1 MSSSADIFKE
11 LIEKDQELRRLRE
24 VVSTQSQSLELI
36 TSRYVDARDELS
48 FITEL
53 MQGFFSGDLRLSTLA
68 VEMYDRLCAK
78 LGAFR
83 GSITVY
89 KGYDR
94 RRLYELV
101 GLLSDD
107 PKREFRSYSSERI
120 QRIALELESYLDSE
134 VIAFQTFRKLGASG
148 RMEAASRPYFSRT
161 TLLKDLIL
169 QELTITN
176 DVTWLSDKERQKA
189 LAASTGAFLNYGFDT
204 PDGRR
209 RVHMHFAFHDRTDF
223 TAGQIHR
230 SFATSIS
237 VLQLIL
243 ELAAKNKELS
253 HLSVTDPLT
262 GAGNRR
268 RLFTELERY
277 NEFVRR
283 YGDDYSLAMIDL
295 DDFKRVNDTLGHACG
310 DAILVLFVDLLRSEA
325 RDTDSL
331 YRYGGEEFVM
341 LYPHTDRVGVIAHL
355 RRVAS
360 RFAQRSRDHHRG
372 LCCSFS
378 AGITSCDDSDRRE
391 PEELIEEADRLL
403 YLSKRREGKR
413 CVSFREDGI
422 DVQVSL
428 DDFS

>member
-11 LIEKDQELRRLRE
+11 LIDKDQEIRRLRE

-36 TSRYVDARDELS
+36 SSRYVDAREELS

-53 MQGFFSGDLRLSTLA
+53 MQGVFSGDLGLSTLA
-68 VEMYDRLCAK
+68 VEMYDRLCVK

-89 KGYDR
+89 KSYDR
-94 RRLYELV
+94 RRLYTLL
-101 GLLSDD
+101 GLLSSD
-107 PKREFRSYSSERI
+107 PKREFLSFSSERI
-120 QRIALELESYLDSE
+120 QRVAMELESYLDSE
-134 VIAFQTFRKLGASG
+134 VIEFQSFRKLGASG
-148 RMEAASRPYFSRT
+148 RMEEAMRPYFSRT

-169 QELTITN
+169 QELSITN
-176 DVTWLSDKERQKA
+176 DVDCLCDKERQKA
-189 LAASTGAFLNYGFDT
+189 LAASTGAFLNYGFDS

-209 RVHMHFAFHDRTDF
+209 RVHMHFAFHHRTDF
-223 TAGQIHR
+223 TAGQVHR
-230 SFATSIS
+230 SFATSTS

-283 YGDDYSLAMIDL
+283 YGDVYSLAMIDL
-295 DDFKRVNDTLGHACG
+295 DDFKRVNDSLGHACG
-310 DAILVLFVDLLRSEA
+310 DAILVLFVDTLRSEA

-341 LYPHTDRVGVIAHL
+341 LYPHTDRGGVINHL

-360 RFAQRSRDHHRG
+360 RFEKRSREHHHK
-372 LCCSFS
+372 LCCTFS
-378 AGITSCDDSDRRE
+378 AGITICDGETQKE
-391 PEELIEEADRLL
+391 PGELIEEADRLL
-403 YLSKRREGKR
+403 YLSKRLEGKR
-413 CVSFREDGI
+413 SLSFREAGI
-422 DVQVSL
+422 DVRIRL
-428 DDFS
+428 DEFS